1 MMCTV
6 NDPEPDGSCF
16 CEMSSGSR
24 DHLTYAVTMAN
35 GRLSRDKLKGQVA
48 GGSGWREAYPL
59 RVETSS
65 GQ

>member
-1 MMCTV
+1 MMWTV

-35 GRLSRDKLKGQVA
+35 GRLSLDKLKGQVA
-48 GGSGWREAYPL
+48 GGHYGL
-59 RVETSS
+59 RHHLASD
-65 GQ
+65 